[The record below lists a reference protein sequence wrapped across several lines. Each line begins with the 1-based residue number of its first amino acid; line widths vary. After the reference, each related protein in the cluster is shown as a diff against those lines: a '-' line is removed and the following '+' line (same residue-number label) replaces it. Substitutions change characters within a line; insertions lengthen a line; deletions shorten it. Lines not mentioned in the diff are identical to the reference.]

1 MSFITNI
8 RSVAKYESKIL
19 VRSWF
24 FRIFTLLAVVFLGF
38 FNFAMMLMEDNFGLW
53 FAKSVSSNIP
63 YLNLLLL
70 NTGQAVVAVF
80 LSSEFLKRDKKLDT
94 SEVFYVR
101 PLSNAEYVVGKI
113 FTSPEVGSIRATKIR
128 IKVDLPAPF
137 GPKSPN
143 IPVGISRQT
152 SFNAWF
158 PFGYTL
164 LSFLID
170 MLINK

>member
-1 MSFITNI
+1 MEPTSGEVNICRI
-8 RSVAKYESKIL
+8 RSY
-19 VRSWF
+19 
-24 FRIFTLLAVVFLGF
+24 
-38 FNFAMMLMEDNFGLW
+38 
-53 FAKSVSSNIP
+53 P
-63 YLNLLLL
+63 
-70 NTGQAVVAVF
+70 Q
-80 LSSEFLKRDKKLDT
+80 
-94 SEVFYVR
+94 
-101 PLSNAEYVVGKI
+101 I